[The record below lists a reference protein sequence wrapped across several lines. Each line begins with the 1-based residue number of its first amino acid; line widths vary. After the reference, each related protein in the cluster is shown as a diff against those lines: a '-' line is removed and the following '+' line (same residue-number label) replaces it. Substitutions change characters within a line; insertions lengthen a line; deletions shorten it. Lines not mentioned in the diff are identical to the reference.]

1 MTTRVGQTFTRRRPR
16 QVVRAIIC
24 ILTCMGLTTGQMFG
38 CAGASPSIV
47 AAAEEPVMT
56 AATTATT
63 EVREFTSV
71 HGGTWMGVSSSWF
84 GRYYAD
90 GIDDDAHLSYCVD
103 YTKKGDVNSTSFSN
117 PVAAGPG
124 TGYILQHGYPYTT
137 DIAGT
142 SWSAGQARA
151 ITQIALWYYNNGYHA
166 LDGNINT
173 EDRWALLRP
182 AAYALYMDADAY
194 ASGGGMA
201 TGYGTVYSPAD
212 PNVQTML
219 LATKPQPGT
228 IVIEKSSDN
237 VAVTGNNT
245 SFTLEGAVYGLWKA
259 DGTSTGLMAV
269 TDASGRAVFSNVAAG
284 SYIVHE
290 TRAPESYLLDTTHG
304 THGSA
309 ADGTYDDDGW
319 YSVTAID
326 DSTSTVKTLDTPRIS
341 IGTSARDSETDTNVS
356 LADGSVTVIDTVS
369 YESLVPGVEYVAS
382 GELHLVNDD
391 GTDGGSI
398 ASSETSFVPANES
411 GTVEVIFVFDGSS
424 LAGQAVVA
432 FETLTRDGATVATHA
447 DITDEGQTISFP
459 RIGTELA
466 DENGYHEV
474 CGDGPV
480 VLVDTV
486 SYDNLRPG
494 ATYVMTGRLVDAI
507 SGNAIVDEENAPI
520 VATAEVVP
528 TEAAGSV
535 DVRFEVPAAAV
546 AGKRVVAFE
555 TCSSNGT
562 NVAVHADLHDESQ
575 TISVPKIGTTA
586 RDATTGTNVSYASA
600 RTTIVDTVSYEGLI
614 PGSEYALA
622 GELHLIGKNGQD
634 AVIATAETSFVP
646 NETSGV
652 ANVTFEVDTS
662 ELRGRSVV
670 AFETLSHD
678 GRTVAIHA
686 DASDANQTVVI
697 EGSPIARATTP
708 STGDGTG
715 IRPDAPVAMGIAAI
729 VTGILLRR
737 RKRDRATG

>member
-1 MTTRVGQTFTRRRPR
+1 
-16 QVVRAIIC
+16 
-24 ILTCMGLTTGQMFG
+24 
-38 CAGASPSIV
+38 
-47 AAAEEPVMT
+47 
-56 AATTATT
+56 
-63 EVREFTSV
+63 
-71 HGGTWMGVSSSWF
+71 
-84 GRYYAD
+84 
-90 GIDDDAHLSYCVD
+90 
-103 YTKKGDVNSTSFSN
+103 
-117 PVAAGPG
+117 
-124 TGYILQHGYPYTT
+124 
-137 DIAGT
+137 
-142 SWSAGQARA
+142 
-151 ITQIALWYYNNGYHA
+151 
-166 LDGNINT
+166 
-173 EDRWALLRP
+173 
-182 AAYALYMDADAY
+182 
-194 ASGGGMA
+194 
-201 TGYGTVYSPAD
+201 
-212 PNVQTML
+212 
-219 LATKPQPGT
+219 
-228 IVIEKSSDN
+228 
-237 VAVTGNNT
+237 
-245 SFTLEGAVYGLWKA
+245 
-259 DGTSTGLMAV
+259 
-269 TDASGRAVFSNVAAG
+269 
-284 SYIVHE
+284 
-290 TRAPESYLLDTTHG
+290 
-304 THGSA
+304 
-309 ADGTYDDDGW
+309 
-319 YSVTAID
+319 
-326 DSTSTVKTLDTPRIS
+326 
-341 IGTSARDSETDTNVS
+341 
-356 LADGSVTVIDTVS
+356 
-369 YESLVPGVEYVAS
+369 
-382 GELHLVNDD
+382 
-391 GTDGGSI
+391 
-398 ASSETSFVPANES
+398 
-411 GTVEVIFVFDGSS
+411 
-424 LAGQAVVA
+424 
-432 FETLTRDGATVATHA
+432 
-447 DITDEGQTISFP
+447 
-459 RIGTELA
+459 
-466 DENGYHEV
+466 
-474 CGDGPV
+474 